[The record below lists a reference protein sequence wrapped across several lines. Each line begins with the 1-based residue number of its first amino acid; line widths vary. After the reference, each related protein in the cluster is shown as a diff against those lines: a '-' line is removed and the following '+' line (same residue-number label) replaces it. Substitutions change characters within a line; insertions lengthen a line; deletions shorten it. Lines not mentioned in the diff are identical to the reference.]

1 MKILLIKPS
10 CTVYKSDPTLPS
22 ATLPYGIAYL
32 ASYLLSKG
40 EDVEVIDALSEGINN
55 IKRYK
60 NKTKIGLS
68 DREIEKR
75 IRAFKPDVVG
85 ITSMFTA
92 FDHDA
97 HLLAALVKKINS
109 NR

>member
-40 EDVEVIDALSEGINN
+40 EQVKVIDSLSEGIDC
-55 IKRYK
+55 IKKEK
-60 NKTKIGLS
+60 NKTY
-68 DREIEKR
+68 
-75 IRAFKPDVVG
+75 
-85 ITSMFTA
+85 
-92 FDHDA
+92 
-97 HLLAALVKKINS
+97 
-109 NR
+109 